1 MVRATVVLC
10 ARDAQSP
17 GGEGP
22 ERTGAVRAQGT
33 TSENRQLS
41 CGAPVRLVFTCT
53 ALVRFPE
60 NYLRTLPIITRHRN
74 FIKKLPRVPAPP
86 EPAVLMK
93 QATPGLRRR
102 TLMYHTERVIGFAP
116 ADYGND

>member
-1 MVRATVVLC
+1 
-10 ARDAQSP
+10 
-17 GGEGP
+17 
-22 ERTGAVRAQGT
+22 
-33 TSENRQLS
+33 
-41 CGAPVRLVFTCT
+41 LVFTCT

-74 FIKKLPRVPAPP
+74 FIKELPPGAGSARAGRLP
-86 EPAVLMK
+86 EAGDPW
-93 QATPGLRRR
+93 LRRR